1 MGTKGL
7 ALIVVPLIIGAISIV
22 FALLGFLALFV
33 SGLPFRLH
41 MPIMMR
47 TSGLFLLVIGSLF
60 MGWIFKYRRPVDILL
75 STYLTMKKAV
85 RGSEGWD
92 ASSRTESLIIHGPHR
107 YVRHPL
113 YFAVVLLWL
122 GWWLLLDYTFLL
134 FMAFLFFI
142 WFTLVVIRFE
152 EQELRTI
159 FGDQYKDYARKVP
172 MIIPS
177 LSPLMN
183 HIDK

>member
-1 MGTKGL
+1 MGTRGQ
-7 ALIVVPLIIGAISIV
+7 ALIVVPLIIGAISVI
-22 FALLGFLALFV
+22 FALLGCLALWAF
-33 SGLPFRLH
+33 GLPFRLH
-41 MPIMMR
+41 IPIIMR
-47 TSGLFLLVIGSLF
+47 FAGLAVLAFGSLF

-75 STYLTMKKAV
+75 STYLTMRKAI
-85 RGSEGWD
+85 RGSEGCD
-92 ASSRTESLIIHGPHR
+92 ASSRIEPLVIHGPHR

-113 YFAVVLLWL
+113 YFTVVLLWL

-152 EQELRTI
+152 ELELRVL
-159 FGDQYKDYARKVP
+159 FGEEYEAYAKKVP

-177 LSPLMN
+177 LRPRVN
-183 HIDK
+183 AINK